1 MPWYEV
7 IAIKKEQKMILYS
20 SHFEKRFLEEQ
31 DYKDQHK
38 EYLICLLINLRICIV
53 KVRFVDKWLK
63 VKWLT

>member
-7 IAIKKEQKMILYS
+7 IAIKKEQKWNCNH
-20 SHFEKRFLEEQ
+20 HFEKRFLEEQ

-38 EYLICLLINLRICIV
+38 EYLICLLFNLRICIV